1 MKLRKSQIMQYSQDL
16 NGYDDMFQNNMLI
29 EEEEDEKKNVRQASL
44 LANAPGRD
52 TLYQSIYHQT
62 EF

>member
-1 MKLRKSQIMQYSQDL
+1 MQYSQDL

-52 TLYQSIYHQT
+52 TLYQNLYHQT